1 MMTRRMALPF
11 SLVLL
16 AALTFG
22 LPLTTPLFAWAFPQ
36 LDRPLYSADP
46 FWYLVGQHFMLV
58 AVSSAAAAGL
68 GIGAAVIATR
78 PAGREFRSLLATVAA
93 LGQSFPPVA
102 VLALTVPVLG
112 FGAAPALLALT
123 LYGLLPIL
131 ENSLAAFESV
141 PAAALEA
148 GRGCGMSGWQLWW
161 QVELPLAAPLLLGG
175 LRVSVTINTGT
186 AALAATVG
194 AKSLGLPLIIG
205 LNSANPAYVLQ
216 GALLVAAL
224 ALTLDQ
230 TLAHLT
236 ARAAPGRVS
245 PAPEPGVD

>member
-1 MMTRRMALPF
+1 MIRRAALPL
-11 SLVLL
+11 SLLLL

-22 LPLTTPLFAWAFPQ
+22 LPLTKPLFAWSFPQ

-46 FWYLVGQHFMLV
+46 LWLLV
-58 AVSSAAAAGL
+58 AQHLLLVAASSAAAAAL
-68 GIGAAVIATR
+68 GIGAALFATR
-78 PAGREFRSLLATVAA
+78 PAGREFRSLLATLAA
-93 LGQSFPPVA
+93 VGQSFPPVA

-123 LYGLLPIL
+123 LYGLLPIV
-131 ENSLAAFESV
+131 ETSLAAFESV

-148 GRGCGMSGWQLWW
+148 GRGCGMSRWQLWW
-161 QVELPLAAPLLLGG
+161 QVELPLAAPLILSG

-194 AKSLGLPLIIG
+194 AKSLGLPLIVG
-205 LNSANPAYVLQ
+205 LNSANPAYVIQ

-224 ALTLDQ
+224 ALALDQ
-230 TLAHLT
+230 SLARL
-236 ARAAPGRVS
+236 AAWAAIGRAS
-245 PAPEPGVD
+245 PAPERGAG